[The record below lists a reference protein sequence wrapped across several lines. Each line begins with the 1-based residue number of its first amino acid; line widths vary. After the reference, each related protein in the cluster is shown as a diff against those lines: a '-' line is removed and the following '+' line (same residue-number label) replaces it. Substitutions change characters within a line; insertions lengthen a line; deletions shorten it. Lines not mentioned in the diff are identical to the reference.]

1 MNPRKMKVEI
11 KKKRKI
17 GYTMISFCVSFLGL
31 VEEIQKTM
39 FCFVFQKRKIEIRK
53 N

>member
-17 GYTMISFCVSFLGL
+17 GYTMISFCVFFGKNNVLFY
-31 VEEIQKTM
+31 VPEKEQK
-39 FCFVFQKRKIEIRK
+39 